1 MKYRLAIL
9 ISIALILAGCG
20 AVGMAHDA
28 EFESEY
34 KNTEEDFEN
43 VYTSSAE
50 LVFKSLDGNQSTVDF
65 FDIGSMNTVTL
76 SYNGATVVNDKFGQP
91 MNIYQLNEGDIVDIA
106 YDPNTARVGAILLS
120 QNAFVSDGISK
131 YSIGDNGKSFC
142 MGDITYSISEFAK
155 VFSYGNLITVDQLLS
170 HDNLVIQGIDNTIF
184 SIRVEDGHGY
194 LELVNEDALIGGWI
208 EVGQTLI
215 SQIMDGMLFTVPE
228 GEYTVKLTNDG
239 IDEIR
244 QVTISRNEVSQ
255 LDLSDIV
262 STLPERGLVRFS
274 ITPPEAAV
282 YVDGNFVDTSYALKM
297 PVGIHDILVE
307 APGYDTVIQYFEV
320 TGLNQMVEIALDVSG
335 SSSSTTGGV
344 SGNSI
349 SKNLYAL
356 LTIESPEDAE
366 VYEDNIYKGISP
378 VTYQK
383 TAGTHTLTF
392 RKKGYITTSYT
403 VTIEDDGRDQTLS
416 FPEMSLEENDS
427 TSNGNSKK
435 TVSGNTVSGNT
446 VSGNTVGNKDKS
458 KEKDKAEDQKGD
470 KKTVSGNE

>member
-91 MNIYQLNEGDIVDIA
+91 MNIYQLKEGDIVDIA

-320 TGLNQMVEIALDVSG
+320 TGLNQTVEIALDVSG

-349 SKNLYAL
+349 SKNLYTL

-427 TSNGNSKK
+427 ASNGNSKK

>member
-1 MKYRLAIL
+1 
-9 ISIALILAGCG
+9 
-20 AVGMAHDA
+20 
-28 EFESEY
+28 
-34 KNTEEDFEN
+34 
-43 VYTSSAE
+43 
-50 LVFKSLDGNQSTVDF
+50 
-65 FDIGSMNTVTL
+65 
-76 SYNGATVVNDKFGQP
+76 
-91 MNIYQLNEGDIVDIA
+91 
-106 YDPNTARVGAILLS
+106 
-120 QNAFVSDGISK
+120 
-131 YSIGDNGKSFC
+131 
-142 MGDITYSISEFAK
+142 
-155 VFSYGNLITVDQLLS
+155 
-170 HDNLVIQGIDNTIF
+170 
-184 SIRVEDGHGY
+184 
-194 LELVNEDALIGGWI
+194 
-208 EVGQTLI
+208 
-215 SQIMDGMLFTVPE
+215 MDGMLFTVPE
-228 GEYTVKLTNDG
+228 GDYTVKLTNEG
-239 IDEIR
+239 IDETR
-244 QVTISRNEVSQ
+244 QVSVRRNEVSQ

-320 TGLNQMVEIALDVSG
+320 TGLNQTVEIALNVSG
-335 SSSSTTGGV
+335 SSNTAGSV

-356 LTIESPEDAE
+356 LTIDSPKDAE

-416 FPEMSLEENDS
+416 FPEMSLDENDPAS
-427 TSNGNSKK
+427 NINGNGKN

-446 VSGNTVGNKDKS
+446 VSKNAVENKDKS
-458 KEKDKAEDQKGD
+458 QKEDKADD

>member
-320 TGLNQMVEIALDVSG
+320 TGLNQTVEIALDVSG

-435 TVSGNTVSGNT
+435 TVSGNTVSGNS

>member
-76 SYNGATVVNDKFGQP
+76 SYNGATVINDKFGQP

-106 YDPNTARVGAILLS
+106 YDPNTARVGAIILS
-120 QNAFVSDGISK
+120 PNAFVSDGISK

-320 TGLNQMVEIALDVSG
+320 TGLNQTVEIALDVSG